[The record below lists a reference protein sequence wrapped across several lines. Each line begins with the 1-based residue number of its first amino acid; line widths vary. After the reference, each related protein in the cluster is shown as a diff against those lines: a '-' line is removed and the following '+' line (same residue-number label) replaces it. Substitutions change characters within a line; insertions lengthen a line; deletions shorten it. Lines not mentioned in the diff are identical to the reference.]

1 MSPPPTAAVRLTEAE
16 ILSREN
22 PDMKARRTAVVIPSA
37 GSGLRTGLKTPKALI
52 PLAGSTL
59 FDQTVEVFLRH
70 RRVGLIQPV
79 VPSRK
84 LAAFRSRLAD
94 AIAEGSCLP
103 PVAGGRERQDSV
115 YLGIK
120 ALPGEVEMIIIHDAA
135 RPFVPSSL
143 ITRVLNAAERHGAAI
158 AAVAVQDTVKEGT
171 PLNLIA
177 GTVDRR
183 NLWLAQTPQAFQAGI
198 IREAHVRARSRNFR
212 GTDDASLVEA
222 LGCPV
227 TIVPGSP
234 LNLKITTPDD
244 IVLARALAREH

>member
-1 MSPPPTAAVRLTEAE
+1 
-16 ILSREN
+16 
-22 PDMKARRTAVVIPSA
+22 MKARRTAVVIPSA

-59 FDQTVEVFLRH
+59 AEQTIDVFRRH

-79 VPSRK
+79 VPAGK
-84 LAAFRSRLAD
+84 LSAFSSRLAG
-94 AIAEGSCLP
+94 AIADGSCLP

-115 YLGIK
+115 FLGIK
-120 ALPGEVEMIIIHDAA
+120 ALPSDVEIIIVHDAA
-135 RPFVPSSL
+135 RPFVPPSL
-143 ITRVLNAAERHGAAI
+143 ISRVLDAAGRHGAAI

-171 PLNLIA
+171 PLNLVA
-177 GTVDRR
+177 RTVDRR

-198 IREAHVRARSRNFR
+198 IREAHQRARSLRFR

-227 TIVPGSP
+227 SIVPGSP
-234 LNLKITTPDD
+234 LNLKITTPED
-244 IVLARALAREH
+244 IVLARALAEKV